1 MTWRGFWEG
10 IASVFEDFLFIPLD
24 WLRELELSSWWAA
37 NFMSWI
43 FLIITFLAFFYW
55 MGQLKKFNDSSE
67 STYTFDENPNN
78 L

>member
-10 IASVFEDFLFIPLD
+10 IASVFEDFLFIPFD